1 MIAGSI
7 RRPVAV
13 AMGCLAVA
21 LMGASAWRNIPIEL
35 LPDTRLPR
43 LNVDAEWR
51 GASPETVEAFLT
63 SPIESAVQQVKGV
76 EKVIS
81 LSSEVQGTGT
91 SSIEVHFSRDTD
103 MDFARLDLSERL
115 SALEEELPPAV
126 QRILVRPYIPP
137 EFESR
142 SQRGFLRYTYTGPYT
157 LEALRADLD
166 DRVTPDLSQ
175 IEGVALVQANGGR
188 ERLIE
193 IELNEDRVSSLGL
206 SPFQVSGRINDL
218 DLVREAGAIRT
229 GEREWSV
236 TIQNRVARAEEIR
249 NTVLLEN
256 DGTLVRVSD
265 VADVRDSYEEP
276 RSYNRING
284 RPAVSFVV
292 IREIGA
298 NTVRAADGV
307 KARVAQLERAGLA
320 GTSMI
325 LDYDESEDIKEQLT
339 DLRTRALISA
349 FVIFAVL
356 LLFLRSFRSAGV
368 VFMTIAFSVLISLNL
383 IYFGGMT
390 LNLLTLM
397 GLAMGFGLIV
407 DNAIVVLE
415 SVFRRWQAG
424 RNAADA
430 ATEGTRQVVL
440 PILTSTA
447 TTLIVFVPFVYL
459 QGELRVFYVPLAIVV
474 GLTLGASLLV
484 AFTFIPALAARV
496 LPGVRGG
503 EGAARAST
511 ADPGDAGGATHRT
524 PDGTPGD
531 GRTGR
536 MESPTAVGPGTWG
549 APTAGIGPAPLYTRI
564 YSTIIGFTLRRAWLA
579 VTVAVLAFGGSWYL
593 FENHVTRGVL
603 WGGGMGSDTY
613 VFINIELPR
622 GSDLER
628 TDNLVRSFEGRL
640 AAIPEV
646 ERFSSTVTGTYGRIT
661 VTFPDSLENTGI
673 PMAIKEQM
681 FSYSLGF
688 TGAEVRVIGVGL
700 GFYGGGGGASPNY
713 SMKVLGYNYE
723 KVREIAEDLGD
734 RLARVPRVR
743 TIDTNS
749 AGRFVRER
757 ATEFV
762 VEIRRD
768 QLARHDLS
776 VEELVM
782 RMNAA
787 VAGQTSQAQLKIG
800 GDEVRYEVKLEGY
813 RDTDV
818 QELLETIIGTS
829 TGTGIRLGDVVSIAP
844 KDVLAWIR
852 REDQQYE
859 RTVAY
864 EFAGPRRLGD
874 QYYDGI
880 VESTELPVGYVIE
893 EDQGFRWSEEDRRQI
908 YAVLAVSILLIYMVT
923 AALFESVRLPLCVL
937 LTVPMALI
945 GVFLMFFYTGA
956 AFTREAYVGV
966 IMMGGI
972 VVNNAILLV
981 DNINR
986 VRRESGGELHA
997 AILTGTLERVRPILM
1012 TTATTVLGLLPLVLF
1027 SETADS
1033 TIWNALGYALIGG
1046 LLSSTVFVLATT
1058 PAIYLLIEGRGARS
1072 GQVAARTA
1080 AG

>member
-1 MIAGSI
+1 MISGSI
-7 RRPVAV
+7 KRPVAV

-21 LMGASAWRNIPIEL
+21 LLGASAWRNIPIEL

-43 LNVDAEWR
+43 LNVVASWR
-51 GASPETVEAFLT
+51 GASPETIEAFLT
-63 SPIESAVQQVKGV
+63 SPIEAAVQQVKGV

-81 LSSEVQGTGT
+81 MSSEEQGTGT
-91 SSIEVHFSRDTD
+91 SRIEVHFSRDTD
-103 MDFARLDLSERL
+103 MDFVRLDLSERL
-115 SALEEELPPAV
+115 SVLEEELPPAV
-126 QRILVRPYIPP
+126 DRVLVQPYVPP

-142 SQRGFLRYTYTGPYT
+142 SQGGFLRYTYTGPYT

-166 DRVTPDLSQ
+166 DRVMPDLSQ
-175 IEGVALVQANGGR
+175 IQGVAFVQAYGGR

-206 SPFQVSGRINDL
+206 SAYAVGRRINDL

-229 GEREWSV
+229 GDQEWSV
-236 TIQNRVARAEEIR
+236 TIQNRLASAAEIR

-256 DGTLVRVSD
+256 RGSLVRVSD
-265 VADVRDSYEEP
+265 VADVRDNYEEP
-276 RSYNRING
+276 RSYNRIDG
-284 RPAVSFVV
+284 RPAVSFSV

-298 NTVRAADGV
+298 NTVRAADAV
-307 KARVAQLERAGLA
+307 KARLVQLERASLA

-325 LDYDESEDIKEQLT
+325 LTYDESDEIKEQLT
-339 DLRTRALISA
+339 DLRSRALISA
-349 FVIFAVL
+349 LIIFVVL

-397 GLAMGFGLIV
+397 GLAMGFGLVV

-424 RNAADA
+424 RDPVRAAI
-430 ATEGTRQVVL
+430 EGTRQVVL

-474 GLTLGASLLV
+474 ALTLGASLLV
-484 AFTFIPALAARV
+484 AFTFIPSLAARV
-496 LPGVRGG
+496 LPRVRSG
-503 EGAARAST
+503 EMMPSQRA
-511 ADPGDAGGATHRT
+511 
-524 PDGTPGD
+524 
-531 GRTGR
+531 
-536 MESPTAVGPGTWG
+536 
-549 APTAGIGPAPLYTRI
+549 APLYTRL
-564 YSTIIGFTLRRAWLA
+564 YSTVIGFTLRHAWLA
-579 VTVAVLAFGGSWYL
+579 VTVAALAFGGSLYL
-593 FENHVTRGVL
+593 FQNHVTRGVL
-603 WGGGMGSDTY
+603 WGGGRMGSDTY
-613 VFINIELPR
+613 VFIDIRLPR

-628 TDNLVRSFEGRL
+628 TDNLVRSFEERL

-646 ERFSSTVTGTYGRIT
+646 DRFSSTVTGTYGRIT
-661 VTFPDSLENTGI
+661 VTFPDSLENTGV

-688 TGAEVRVIGVGL
+688 TGVEVRVIGVGL

-713 SMKVLGYNYE
+713 RMKVLGYNYE
-723 KVREIAEDLGD
+723 KVREIAEDLGS
-734 RLARVPRVR
+734 RLQRVPRVR
-743 TIDTNS
+743 SIDTNS
-749 AGRFVRER
+749 AGRYFSRDR

-762 VEIRRD
+762 VDVNRD
-768 QLARHDLS
+768 DLARYDLS
-776 VEELVM
+776 VAELVQ

-813 RDTDV
+813 RETDV
-818 QELLETIIGTS
+818 QELQETIIGTAS
-829 TGTGIRLGDVVSIAP
+829 GTGIRLGDVVSIAP
-844 KDVLAWIR
+844 RDVLAWIR

-880 VESTELPVGYVIE
+880 IEATEVPVGYAVE
-893 EDQGFRWSEEDRRQI
+893 EEEGFRWSVDDSRQI

-956 AFTREAYVGV
+956 SFTREAYVGV

-986 VRRESGGELHA
+986 VRRESGGNLHA
-997 AILTGTLERVRPILM
+997 AILNGTLERVRPILM

-1033 TIWNALGYALIGG
+1033 TIWNALAYALIGG
-1046 LLSSTVFVLATT
+1046 LLSSTIFVLATT
-1058 PAIYLLIEGRGARS
+1058 PAIYLLIEGG
-1072 GQVAARTA
+1072 AARPGRAAARIPTA
-1080 AG
+1080 

>member
-1 MIAGSI
+1 MIAASI

-43 LNVDAEWR
+43 LNVEARWR

-63 SPIESAVQQVKGV
+63 SPIEATVQRVKGV

-81 LSSEVQGTGT
+81 FSNDEQGIGT
-91 SSIEVHFSRDTD
+91 SRIEVHFSRDTD

-126 QRILVRPYIPP
+126 DRVLVQPYIPP

-166 DRVTPDLSQ
+166 DRVVPDLSQ

-206 SPFQVSGRINDL
+206 SPGAVARRINDL
-218 DLVREAGAIRT
+218 DLVREAGAIRA
-229 GEREWSV
+229 GDQEWSV

-249 NTVLLEN
+249 GTVLLEN
-256 DGTLVRVSD
+256 RGSLVRVSD

-276 RSYNRING
+276 RSYNRMDG

-298 NTVRAADGV
+298 NTVRAADAV
-307 KARVAQLERAGLA
+307 RARVARLERESLA
-320 GTSMI
+320 GTRMI
-325 LDYDESEDIKEQLT
+325 LEYDESEDIKEQLT
-339 DLRTRALISA
+339 DLRARALISA
-349 FVIFAVL
+349 LVIFVVL

-424 RNAADA
+424 RDPARAAN
-430 ATEGTRQVVL
+430 EGTRQVVL

-474 GLTLGASLLV
+474 ALTLGASLLV
-484 AFTFIPALAARV
+484 AFTFIPSLAARV
-496 LPGVRGG
+496 LPRTRRG
-503 EGAARAST
+503 EGARAAT
-511 ADPGDAGGATHRT
+511 RLDAGTANGA
-524 PDGTPGD
+524 
-531 GRTGR
+531 
-536 MESPTAVGPGTWG
+536 
-549 APTAGIGPAPLYTRI
+549 TAGIPPRQAAPFYTRL
-564 YSTIIGFTLRRAWLA
+564 YSTVIGFTLRHAWLA

-603 WGGGMGSDTY
+603 WGGGMGGLDTY
-613 VFINIELPR
+613 VLIDIELPR

-628 TDNLVRSFEGRL
+628 TDNLARSFEQRL

-646 ERFSSTVTGTYGRIT
+646 ERFASTVYGTYGRIT

-688 TGAEVRVIGVGL
+688 TGAEVRVRGVGL

-713 SMKVLGYNYE
+713 RMKVLGYNYE
-723 KVREIAEDLGD
+723 KVREIAEDLGT
-734 RLARVPRVR
+734 RLQRVPRVR
-743 TIDTNS
+743 SVDTNS
-749 AGRFVRER
+749 TGRFVRER

-762 VEIRRD
+762 VEIKRE
-768 QLARHDLS
+768 QLARHDIS
-776 VEELVM
+776 VEELVQ

-787 VAGQTSQAQLKIG
+787 VAGQTSEAQLKIG

-813 RDTDV
+813 RETDV
-818 QELLETIIGTS
+818 QELLETIIGTAS
-829 TGTGIRLGDVVSIAP
+829 GTGIRLGDVVSIAP

-880 VESTELPVGYVIE
+880 LESTEVPVGYAVE
-893 EDQGFRWSEEDRRQI
+893 EQEGFRWSEEDRRQI
-908 YAVLAVSILLIYMVT
+908 FAVLAVSILLIYMVT

-956 AFTREAYVGV
+956 SFTREAYVGV

-986 VRRESGGELHA
+986 VRREVGGDLHA

-1046 LLSSTVFVLATT
+1046 LMSSTVFVLATT
-1058 PAIYLLIEGRGARS
+1058 PAIYLLIEGRGSRS
-1072 GQVAARTA
+1072 GRVAARAPA
-1080 AG
+1080 A

>member
-1 MIAGSI
+1 MIGGSI

-21 LMGASAWRNIPIEL
+21 LMGASAWRNIPIGL

-43 LNVDAEWR
+43 LTVNAEWP

-63 SPIESAVQQVKGV
+63 SPIEAAVQQVKGV

-91 SSIEVHFSRDTD
+91 SGIEVQFSRDTD

-115 SALEEELPPAV
+115 STLEEELPPAV
-126 QRILVRPYIPP
+126 RRILVEPYVPP

-166 DRVTPDLSQ
+166 DRVVPDLSQ
-175 IEGVALVQANGGR
+175 IEGVALVQASGGR

-206 SPFQVSGRINDL
+206 SPGVVSGRINDL
-218 DLVREAGAIRT
+218 DLVREAGAVRA
-229 GEREWSV
+229 GDQEWSV

-249 NTVLLEN
+249 GTVLLEN
-256 DGTLVRVSD
+256 QGALVRVSD

-276 RSYNRING
+276 RSYNRIDG

-292 IREIGA
+292 MREIGA
-298 NTVRAADGV
+298 NTVSAADGV
-307 KARVAQLERAGLA
+307 KARLAQLERAGLA

-339 DLRTRALISA
+339 DLRSRALVSA

-424 RNAADA
+424 RDAVDA

-474 GLTLGASLLV
+474 ALTLGASLLV

-496 LPGVRGG
+496 LPRVRRD
-503 EGAARAST
+503 EGATDRGPGRRSGPAGGVPESSV
-511 ADPGDAGGATHRT
+511 PGDARIAGA
-524 PDGTPGD
+524 PAGD
-531 GRTGR
+531 GRKT
-536 MESPTAVGPGTWG
+536 
-549 APTAGIGPAPLYTRI
+549 PLYTRL
-564 YSTIIGFTLRRAWLA
+564 YSTIIAFTLRRAWLA

-628 TDNLVRSFEGRL
+628 TDNLVRSFEQRL
-640 AAIPEV
+640 SAIPEV

-661 VTFPDSLENTGI
+661 VTFPDSLENTGV

-713 SMKVLGYNYE
+713 AMKVLGYNYE
-723 KVREIAEDLGD
+723 RVREIAEDLGD

-743 TIDTNS
+743 SIDTNS

-762 VEIRRD
+762 VEIERD
-768 QLARHDLS
+768 QLARHDIS
-776 VEELVM
+776 VQELVM
-782 RMNAA
+782 RMNMA
-787 VAGQTSQAQLKIG
+787 VAGQTSLAQLKIG

-880 VESTELPVGYVIE
+880 IESTELPVGYVIE
-893 EDQGFRWSEEDRRQI
+893 EEQGFRWSEEDRRQI

-956 AFTREAYVGV
+956 SFTREAYVGV

-986 VRRESGGELHA
+986 VRRESGDDLHA
-997 AILTGTLERVRPILM
+997 AILAGTLERVRPILM

-1046 LLSSTVFVLATT
+1046 LLSSTIFVLATT
-1058 PAIYLLIEGRGARS
+1058 PAIYLLIEGRGAR
-1072 GQVAARTA
+1072 GGHVAARAPA
-1080 AG
+1080 A

>member
-1 MIAGSI
+1 MIGGSI

-35 LPDTRLPR
+35 LPDTDLPR
-43 LNVDAEWR
+43 LNVEASWR

-63 SPIESAVQQVKGV
+63 SPIESVVQQVKGV

-81 LSSEVQGTGT
+81 VSREVQGMGT
-91 SSIEVHFSRDTD
+91 SSIEVHFSRETD

-126 QRILVRPYIPP
+126 ERVLVRPYIPP

-142 SQRGFLRYTYTGPYT
+142 GQRGFLRYTYTGPYT
-157 LEALRADLD
+157 LEALRSDLD
-166 DRVTPDLSQ
+166 DRVVPDLSQ
-175 IEGVALVQANGGR
+175 IEGVALVQASGGR

-206 SPFQVSGRINDL
+206 SPGMVNTRINDL
-218 DLVREAGAIRT
+218 DLVREAGAIRA
-229 GEREWSV
+229 GGQEWSV

-256 DGTLVRVSD
+256 RGSVVRVSD
-265 VADVRDSYEEP
+265 VADVRDSFEEP
-276 RSYNRING
+276 LGYNRING
-284 RPAVSFVV
+284 RPAVSFLV

-298 NTVRAADGV
+298 NTVRAADAV

-320 GTSMI
+320 GTTML

-339 DLRTRALISA
+339 DLRARALISA

-424 RNAADA
+424 RDPVGA

-447 TTLIVFVPFVYL
+447 TTLIVFVPFVFL

-474 GLTLGASLLV
+474 ALTLMASLLV

-496 LPGVRGG
+496 LPRVRM
-503 EGAARAST
+503 EERAGAATVPAPLAET
-511 ADPGDAGGATHRT
+511 ADAPGREAAHPGMTGDRAQGAE
-524 PDGTPGD
+524 PGRSPFRR
-531 GRTGR
+531 GRAT
-536 MESPTAVGPGTWG
+536 
-549 APTAGIGPAPLYTRI
+549 PLYTRI
-564 YSTIIGFTLRRAWLA
+564 YSTVIGFTLRHAWLA
-579 VTVAVLAFGGSWYL
+579 VTAAVLAFGGSYYL

-603 WGGGMGSDTY
+603 WGGGMGLDTY
-613 VFINIELPR
+613 VLINIELPR

-628 TDNLVRSFEGRL
+628 TDNLVRSFEERL

-646 ERFSSTVTGTYGRIT
+646 ERFSSTVRGTYGRIT
-661 VTFPDSLENTGI
+661 INFPDSLENTGI

-713 SMKVLGYNYE
+713 SMQVLGYNYE
-723 KVREIAEDLGD
+723 RVREIAEDLGD

-762 VEIRRD
+762 VEVRRD
-768 QLARHDLS
+768 QLARHDIS
-776 VEELVM
+776 VQELVA

-787 VAGQTSQAQLKIG
+787 VAGQTSDAQLKIG

-813 RDTDV
+813 RETDV
-818 QELLETIIGTS
+818 QELLETIISTS
-829 TGTGIRLGDVVSIAP
+829 SGTGIRLGDVVSIAP
-844 KDVLAWIR
+844 VDVLAWIR

-880 VESTELPVGYVIE
+880 IESTELPVGYVIE
-893 EDQGFRWSEEDRRQI
+893 EDQGFRWSEEDRQQI

-956 AFTREAYVGV
+956 SFTREAYVGV

-986 VRRESGGELHA
+986 VRRESGDDLHA
-997 AILTGTLERVRPILM
+997 AILAGTLERVRPILM

-1058 PAIYLLIEGRGARS
+1058 PAIYLLIEGRRARS
-1072 GQVAARTA
+1072 GRMAARAPA
-1080 AG
+1080 A

>member
-1 MIAGSI
+1 MIGGSI

-21 LMGASAWRNIPIEL
+21 LMGASAWRNIPIGL

-43 LNVDAEWR
+43 LTVNAEWP

-63 SPIESAVQQVKGV
+63 SPIEAAVQQVKGV

-91 SSIEVHFSRDTD
+91 SGIEVQFSRDTD

-115 SALEEELPPAV
+115 STLEEELPPAV
-126 QRILVRPYIPP
+126 RRILVEPYVPP

-166 DRVTPDLSQ
+166 DRVVPDLSQ
-175 IEGVALVQANGGR
+175 IEGVALVQASGGR

-206 SPFQVSGRINDL
+206 SPGVVSGRINDL
-218 DLVREAGAIRT
+218 DLVREAGAVRA
-229 GEREWSV
+229 GDQEWSV

-249 NTVLLEN
+249 GTVLLEN
-256 DGTLVRVSD
+256 QGALVRVSD

-276 RSYNRING
+276 RSYNRIDG

-292 IREIGA
+292 MREIGA
-298 NTVRAADGV
+298 NTVSAADGV
-307 KARVAQLERAGLA
+307 KARLAQLERAGLA

-339 DLRTRALISA
+339 DLRSRALVSA

-424 RNAADA
+424 RDAVDA

-474 GLTLGASLLV
+474 ALTLGASLLV

-496 LPGVRGG
+496 LPRVRRD
-503 EGAARAST
+503 EGATDRGPGRRSGPAGGVPESSV
-511 ADPGDAGGATHRT
+511 PGDARIAGA
-524 PDGTPGD
+524 PAGD
-531 GRTGR
+531 GRKT
-536 MESPTAVGPGTWG
+536 
-549 APTAGIGPAPLYTRI
+549 PLYTRL
-564 YSTIIGFTLRRAWLA
+564 YSTIIAFTLRRAWLA

-628 TDNLVRSFEGRL
+628 TDNLVRSFEQRL
-640 AAIPEV
+640 SAIPEV

-661 VTFPDSLENTGI
+661 VTFPDSLENTGV

-713 SMKVLGYNYE
+713 AMKVLGYNYE
-723 KVREIAEDLGD
+723 RVREIAEDLGD

-743 TIDTNS
+743 SIDTNS

-762 VEIRRD
+762 VEIERD
-768 QLARHDLS
+768 QLARHDIS
-776 VEELVM
+776 VQELVM
-782 RMNAA
+782 RMNMA
-787 VAGQTSQAQLKIG
+787 VAGQTSLAQLKIG

-880 VESTELPVGYVIE
+880 IESTELPVGYVIE
-893 EDQGFRWSEEDRRQI
+893 EEQGFRWSEEDRRQI

-956 AFTREAYVGV
+956 SFTREAYVGV

-986 VRRESGGELHA
+986 VRRESGDDLHA
-997 AILTGTLERVRPILM
+997 AILAGTLERVRPILM

-1046 LLSSTVFVLATT
+1046 LLSSTIFVLATT
-1058 PAIYLLIEGRGARS
+1058 PAIYLLIEGRGARA
-1072 GQVAARTA
+1072 GRMAARAPA
-1080 AG
+1080 A

>member
-1 MIAGSI
+1 MIGGSI

-21 LMGASAWRNIPIEL
+21 LMGASAWRNIPIGL

-43 LNVDAEWR
+43 LTVSAEWP

-63 SPIESAVQQVKGV
+63 SPIEAAVQQVRGV

-91 SSIEVHFSRDTD
+91 SGIEVQFSRDTD

-126 QRILVRPYIPP
+126 RRILVEPYIPP

-166 DRVTPDLSQ
+166 DRVVPDLSQ
-175 IEGVALVQANGGR
+175 IEGVALVQASGGR

-193 IELNEDRVSSLGL
+193 IELSEDRVSSLGL
-206 SPFQVSGRINDL
+206 SPGVVSGRINDL
-218 DLVREAGAIRT
+218 DLVREAGAVRA
-229 GEREWSV
+229 GGQEWSV

-249 NTVLLEN
+249 GTVLLDN
-256 DGTLVRVSD
+256 RGALVRVSD

-276 RSYNRING
+276 RRYNRIDG
-284 RPAVSFVV
+284 RPAVSFMV

-298 NTVRAADGV
+298 NTVSAADAV
-307 KARVAQLERAGLA
+307 KARLAQLERAGLP

-339 DLRTRALISA
+339 DLRSRALVSA

-424 RNAADA
+424 RDAAGA

-474 GLTLGASLLV
+474 ALTLGASLLV

-496 LPGVRGG
+496 LPRVRRD
-503 EGAARAST
+503 EAA
-511 ADPGDAGGATHRT
+511 ADPDLAQQRGTAGDAT
-524 PDGTPGD
+524 
-531 GRTGR
+531 
-536 MESPTAVGPGTWG
+536 ESGVPGT
-549 APTAGIGPAPLYTRI
+549 ARFADASAGGGRKTPLYTRL
-564 YSTIIGFTLRRAWLA
+564 YSTIIAFTLRRAWLA
-579 VTVAVLAFGGSWYL
+579 VTVAALAFGGSWYL

-628 TDNLVRSFEGRL
+628 TDNLVRSFEERL
-640 AAIPEV
+640 SAIPEV

-743 TIDTNS
+743 SIDTNS

-762 VEIRRD
+762 VEIERD
-768 QLARHDLS
+768 QLARHDIS
-776 VEELVM
+776 VQELVM
-782 RMNAA
+782 RMNMA
-787 VAGQTSQAQLKIG
+787 VAGQTSLAQLKIG

-813 RDTDV
+813 RETDV
-818 QELLETIIGTS
+818 RELLETIIVTS
-829 TGTGIRLGDVVSIAP
+829 AGTGIRLGDVVSITP

-893 EDQGFRWSEEDRRQI
+893 EEQGFRWSEDDRRQI

-956 AFTREAYVGV
+956 SFTREAYVGV

-986 VRRESGGELHA
+986 VRRESGSDLHA
-997 AILTGTLERVRPILM
+997 AILAGTLERVRPILM

-1046 LLSSTVFVLATT
+1046 LLSSTIFVLATT
-1058 PAIYLLIEGRGARS
+1058 PAIYLLIEGRGGRAGRRTPRARRM
-1072 GQVAARTA
+1072 AARAPAT
-1080 AG
+1080 

>member
-1 MIAGSI
+1 I
-7 RRPVAV
+7 
-13 AMGCLAVA
+13 
-21 LMGASAWRNIPIEL
+21 
-35 LPDTRLPR
+35 D
-43 LNVDAEWR
+43 
-51 GASPETVEAFLT
+51 VE
-63 SPIESAVQQVKGV
+63 
-76 EKVIS
+76 
-81 LSSEVQGTGT
+81 
-91 SSIEVHFSRDTD
+91 FSRDTD

-126 QRILVRPYIPP
+126 RRILVEPYVPP

-142 SQRGFLRYTYTGPYT
+142 AQRGFLRYTYTGPYT

-166 DRVTPDLSQ
+166 DRVVPDLSQ
-175 IEGVALVQANGGR
+175 VEGVALVQASGGR

-206 SPFQVSGRINDL
+206 TPGVVSGRINDL
-218 DLVREAGAIRT
+218 DLVREAGAVRT
-229 GEREWSV
+229 GDQEWSV
-236 TIQNRVARAEEIR
+236 TIQNRVTRAEEIR
-249 NTVLLEN
+249 GTVLLEN
-256 DGTLVRVSD
+256 RGALVRVSD

-276 RSYNRING
+276 QVYNRIDG
-284 RPAVSFVV
+284 RPSVSFVV

-298 NTVRAADGV
+298 NTVSAADAV
-307 KARVAQLERAGLA
+307 KARLAQLERAGLA

-325 LDYDESEDIKEQLT
+325 LNYDESEDIKEQLT
-339 DLRTRALISA
+339 DLRSRALVSA

-424 RNAADA
+424 RAAVDA

-474 GLTLGASLLV
+474 ALTLGASLLV

-496 LPGVRGG
+496 LPRVRRD
-503 EGAARAST
+503 EAATDQAPRSQPGATGIVRESATSDNARF
-511 ADPGDAGGATHRT
+511 GDAPA
-524 PDGTPGD
+524 
-531 GRTGR
+531 GRGR
-536 MESPTAVGPGTWG
+536 R
-549 APTAGIGPAPLYTRI
+549 APLYTRV
-564 YSTIIGFTLRRAWLA
+564 YSTIIAFTLRRAWLA

-603 WGGGMGSDTY
+603 WGGGMGGLDTY
-613 VFINIELPR
+613 VLINIELPR

-628 TDNLVRSFEGRL
+628 TDNLVRSFEERL

-646 ERFSSTVTGTYGRIT
+646 ERFTSRVTGTYGQIT
-661 VTFPDSLENTGI
+661 VNFPDSLENTGI

-681 FSYSLGF
+681 FSHSLGF
-688 TGAEVRVIGVGL
+688 TGAEVRVIGRGL

-723 KVREIAEDLGD
+723 RVREIAEDLGD

-743 TIDTNS
+743 SIDTNS

-762 VEIRRD
+762 VEIERD
-768 QLARHDLS
+768 QLARHDIS
-776 VEELVM
+776 VQELVM
-782 RMNAA
+782 RMNMA
-787 VAGQTSQAQLKIG
+787 VSGQTSLAQLKIG

-829 TGTGIRLGDVVSIAP
+829 SGSGIRLGDVVSIAP
-844 KDVLAWIR
+844 VDVLAWIR

-893 EDQGFRWSEEDRRQI
+893 EEQGFRWSEDDRRQI

-956 AFTREAYVGV
+956 SFTREAYVGV

-986 VRRESGGELHA
+986 VRRESGGDLHA
-997 AILTGTLERVRPILM
+997 AILAGTLERVRPILM

-1046 LLSSTVFVLATT
+1046 LLSSTIFVLATT
-1058 PAIYLLIEGRGARS
+1058 PAIYLLIEGRGARA
-1072 GQVAARTA
+1072 GHVATRAPVA
-1080 AG
+1080 

>member
-1 MIAGSI
+1 MIGGSI

-13 AMGCLAVA
+13 AMGCLAIA

-35 LPDTRLPR
+35 LPETQLPR

-63 SPIESAVQQVKGV
+63 SPIEAAVQQVKGV
-76 EKVIS
+76 EKVVS

-91 SSIEVHFSRDTD
+91 SSIEVQFSRDTD

-126 QRILVRPYIPP
+126 RRILVRPYVPP

-166 DRVTPDLSQ
+166 DRVVPDLSQ
-175 IEGVALVQANGGR
+175 IEGVALVQARGGR

-193 IELNEDRVSSLGL
+193 IELNEDRVSSLRL
-206 SPFQVSGRINDL
+206 SPGVVNNRINDL
-218 DLVREAGAIRT
+218 DLVREAGAVRE
-229 GEREWSV
+229 GDREWSV
-236 TIQNRVARAEEIR
+236 TIQNRVARAEEILG
-249 NTVLLEN
+249 TVLLEN
-256 DGTLVRVSD
+256 QGTLVRVSD

-284 RPAVSFVV
+284 QPAVSFMV

-298 NTVRAADGV
+298 NTVRAADAV
-307 KARVAQLERAGLA
+307 KARVAQLERASLA
-320 GTSMI
+320 GTSLI
-325 LDYDESEDIKEQLT
+325 LDYDESEAIKEQLT

-349 FVIFAVL
+349 FVIFSVL
-356 LLFLRSFRSAGV
+356 LLFLRSFRFAGV

-415 SVFRRWQAG
+415 SVFRRWQGG
-424 RNAADA
+424 RDAVGA

-474 GLTLGASLLV
+474 ALTLGASLLV

-496 LPGVRGG
+496 LPRVRRDEAATGSVHRSQSRGAGAVPESGV
-503 EGAARAST
+503 
-511 ADPGDAGGATHRT
+511 PGDAPSA
-524 PDGTPGD
+524 
-531 GRTGR
+531 
-536 MESPTAVGPGTWG
+536 G
-549 APTAGIGPAPLYTRI
+549 APASRRRRTPLYTRV

-603 WGGGMGSDTY
+603 WGGGMGGLDTY
-613 VFINIELPR
+613 VLINIELPR

-628 TDNLVRSFEGRL
+628 TDNLVRSFEQRL

-646 ERFSSTVTGTYGRIT
+646 ERFSSRVTGTYGQIT
-661 VTFPDSLENTGI
+661 VNFPDSLENTGI

-681 FSYSLGF
+681 FSHSLGF
-688 TGAEVRVIGVGL
+688 TGAEVRVIGQGL

-723 KVREIAEDLGD
+723 RVREIAEDLGN

-762 VEIRRD
+762 VEIERD
-768 QLARHDLS
+768 QLARYDMS
-776 VEELVM
+776 VQELVA

-787 VAGQTSQAQLKIG
+787 VAGQTSDAQLKIG

-818 QELLETIIGTS
+818 QELLETIIATS

-844 KDVLAWIR
+844 VDVLAWIR

-859 RTVAY
+859 RRVAY

-880 VESTELPVGYVIE
+880 IESTELPVGYVIE
-893 EDQGFRWSEEDRRQI
+893 EDQGFRWSDEDRRQI

-956 AFTREAYVGV
+956 SFTREAYVGV

-986 VRRESGGELHA
+986 VRRESGGDLHA
-997 AILTGTLERVRPILM
+997 AILAGTLERVRPILM

-1046 LLSSTVFVLATT
+1046 LLSSTIFVLATT
-1058 PAIYLLIEGRGARS
+1058 PAIYLLIEGGRGRA
-1072 GQVAARTA
+1072 GQVAARAPA
-1080 AG
+1080 A

>member
-1 MIAGSI
+1 MIGGSI

-21 LMGASAWRNIPIEL
+21 LMGASAWRNIPIGL

-43 LNVDAEWR
+43 LNVRAEWP

-63 SPIESAVQQVKGV
+63 SPIEAAVQQVKGV

-81 LSSEVQGTGT
+81 LSREVQGTGT
-91 SSIEVHFSRDTD
+91 SSIDVEFSRDTD

-126 QRILVRPYIPP
+126 RRILVEPYVPP
-137 EFESR
+137 EFEAR
-142 SQRGFLRYTYTGPYT
+142 AQRGFLRYTYTGPYT

-166 DRVTPDLSQ
+166 DRVVPDLSQ
-175 IEGVALVQANGGR
+175 VEGVALVQASGGR

-206 SPFQVSGRINDL
+206 TPGVVSGRINDL
-218 DLVREAGAIRT
+218 DLVREAGAVRT
-229 GEREWSV
+229 GDQEWSV
-236 TIQNRVARAEEIR
+236 TIQNRVTRAEEIR
-249 NTVLLEN
+249 GTVLLEN
-256 DGTLVRVSD
+256 RGALVRVSD

-276 RSYNRING
+276 QVYNRIDG
-284 RPAVSFVV
+284 RPSVSFVV

-298 NTVRAADGV
+298 NTVSAADAV
-307 KARVAQLERAGLA
+307 KARLAQLERAGLA

-325 LDYDESEDIKEQLT
+325 LNYDESEDIKEQLT
-339 DLRTRALISA
+339 DLRSRALVSA

-424 RNAADA
+424 RAAVDA

-459 QGELRVFYVPLAIVV
+459 QGELRVFYVPLALVV
-474 GLTLGASLLV
+474 ALTLGASLLV

-496 LPGVRGG
+496 LPRVRRD
-503 EGAARAST
+503 EAATDQAPRSQPGATGIVRESATSDNARF
-511 ADPGDAGGATHRT
+511 GDAPA
-524 PDGTPGD
+524 
-531 GRTGR
+531 GRGR
-536 MESPTAVGPGTWG
+536 R
-549 APTAGIGPAPLYTRI
+549 APLYTRV
-564 YSTIIGFTLRRAWLA
+564 YSTIIAFTLRRAWLA
-579 VTVAVLAFGGSWYL
+579 VTVAVLAFGGSWDL

-603 WGGGMGSDTY
+603 WGGGMGGLDTY
-613 VFINIELPR
+613 VLINIELPR

-628 TDNLVRSFEGRL
+628 TDNLVRSFEERL

-646 ERFSSTVTGTYGRIT
+646 ERFTSRVTGTYGQIT
-661 VTFPDSLENTGI
+661 VNFPDSLENTGI

-681 FSYSLGF
+681 FSHSLGF
-688 TGAEVRVIGVGL
+688 TGAEVRVIGRGL

-723 KVREIAEDLGD
+723 RVREIAEDLGD

-743 TIDTNS
+743 SIDSNS

-762 VEIRRD
+762 VEIERD
-768 QLARHDLS
+768 QLARHDIS
-776 VEELVM
+776 VQELVM
-782 RMNAA
+782 RMNMA
-787 VAGQTSQAQLKIG
+787 VSGQTSLAQLKIG

-829 TGTGIRLGDVVSIAP
+829 SGSGIRLGDVVSIAP
-844 KDVLAWIR
+844 VDVLAWIR

-864 EFAGPRRLGD
+864 
-874 QYYDGI
+874 
-880 VESTELPVGYVIE
+880 
-893 EDQGFRWSEEDRRQI
+893 
-908 YAVLAVSILLIYMVT
+908 
-923 AALFESVRLPLCVL
+923 
-937 LTVPMALI
+937 
-945 GVFLMFFYTGA
+945 
-956 AFTREAYVGV
+956 
-966 IMMGGI
+966 
-972 VVNNAILLV
+972 
-981 DNINR
+981 
-986 VRRESGGELHA
+986 
-997 AILTGTLERVRPILM
+997 
-1012 TTATTVLGLLPLVLF
+1012 
-1027 SETADS
+1027 
-1033 TIWNALGYALIGG
+1033 
-1046 LLSSTVFVLATT
+1046 
-1058 PAIYLLIEGRGARS
+1058 
-1072 GQVAARTA
+1072 
-1080 AG
+1080 

>member
-1 MIAGSI
+1 MIGGSI

-21 LMGASAWRNIPIEL
+21 LMGANAWRNIPIEL

-43 LNVDAEWR
+43 INVDATWR

-63 SPIESAVQQVKGV
+63 SPIESVVQQVKGV
-76 EKVIS
+76 EKVVSI
-81 LSSEVQGTGT
+81 SSEVQGSGT
-91 SSIEVHFSRDTD
+91 ASVEVHFSRDTD

-126 QRILVRPYIPP
+126 RRIFVRPYVPP

-142 SQRGFLRYTYTGPYT
+142 SQRGFLRYAYTGPYT

-166 DRVTPDLSQ
+166 DRVAPDLSQ
-175 IEGVALVQANGGR
+175 IEGVALVQASGGR
-188 ERLIE
+188 ERLVE
-193 IELNEDRVSSLGL
+193 IELDEDRVSALGL
-206 SPFQVSGRINDL
+206 SPYSVSARINDL

-229 GEREWSV
+229 GDREWSV

-249 NTVLLEN
+249 SAVLLEN
-256 DGTLVRVSD
+256 RGALVRVAD

-276 RSYNRING
+276 RSYNRIDG
-284 RPAVSFVV
+284 RPAVSFVA

-298 NTVRAADGV
+298 NTVRAAEAV
-307 KARVAQLERAGLA
+307 KARVAQLERAGLGEA
-320 GTSMI
+320 RMI
-325 LDYDESEDIKEQLT
+325 LNYDESEDIREQLT

-397 GLAMGFGLIV
+397 GLALGFGLIV

-424 RNAADA
+424 RGAEAAA
-430 ATEGTRQVVL
+430 SEGARQVVL
-440 PILTSTA
+440 PILASTA

-474 GLTLGASLLV
+474 ALTLGASLAV

-496 LPGVRGG
+496 LPGVRREAGG
-503 EGAARAST
+503 GGRADAEGAAAAGDGT
-511 ADPGDAGGATHRT
+511 AGRGGA
-524 PDGTPGD
+524 
-531 GRTGR
+531 
-536 MESPTAVGPGTWG
+536 S
-549 APTAGIGPAPLYTRI
+549 APTTGARPPPLYTRI
-564 YSTIIGFTLRRAWLA
+564 YSAIVGFTLRHAWLA
-579 VTVAVLAFGGSWYL
+579 VTAAALTFGGSWYL
-593 FENHVTRGVL
+593 FQNYVSRGML

-613 VFINIELPR
+613 VLITIELPR

-628 TDNLVRSFEGRL
+628 TDDLVRSFEERL

-646 ERFSSTVTGTYGRIT
+646 ERFASQVTGTYGRIT
-661 VTFPDSLENTGI
+661 VNFPDSLENTGV
-673 PMAIKEQM
+673 PMAIKERM

-700 GFYGGGGGASPNY
+700 GFYGSSGGSLPNY

-743 TIDTNS
+743 AIDTNS

-762 VEIRRD
+762 VEIERD
-768 QLARHDLS
+768 QLARHDVS
-776 VEELVM
+776 VEELVG

-787 VAGQTSQAQLKIG
+787 VAGQTGQAELKIG

-818 QELLETIIGTS
+818 QELLETVVGTS
-829 TGTGIRLGDVVSIAP
+829 AGAGIRLGDVISIAP

-874 QYYDGI
+874 LYYDGI
-880 VESTELPVGYVIE
+880 VEATELPAGYAIV
-893 EDQGFRWSEEDRRQI
+893 EDEGFRWSQEDRRQI
-908 YAVLAVSILLIYMVT
+908 YAVLAVSILLVYMVT

-945 GVFLMFFYTGA
+945 GVFLTFFYTDA

-986 VRRESGGELHA
+986 VRRASGGDLRA
-997 AILTGTLERVRPILM
+997 AILAGTLERVRPILM

-1046 LLSSTVFVLATT
+1046 LLSSTIFVLATT
-1058 PAIYLLIEGRGARS
+1058 PAIYLLVEGRGARAGRS
-1072 GQVAARTA
+1072 AARAPA
-1080 AG
+1080 A